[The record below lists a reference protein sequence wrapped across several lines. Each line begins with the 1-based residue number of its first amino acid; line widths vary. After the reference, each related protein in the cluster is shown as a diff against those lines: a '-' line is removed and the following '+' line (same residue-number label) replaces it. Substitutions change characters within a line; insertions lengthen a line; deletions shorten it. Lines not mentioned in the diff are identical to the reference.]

1 MLRVGRFRLE
11 NRQLKISSVFS
22 VSSQPLPLGCR
33 VCLSGKVCKQQELS
47 ALEKDRILVSK
58 SV

>member
-22 VSSQPLPLGCR
+22 VSSQLLPLRCQ